1 MIVAS
6 RIVLAL
12 LAALGAISAGIALEI
27 EDRFHSASYSYT
39 AFGIV
44 VVLAFVVGWAVGGI
58 AGKLLQRGFRR
69 VERAAQ
75 SRSAGELTVGAFAS
89 WSGFSYPRCSIS
101 RCTPCRTSAPG

>member
-12 LAALGAISAGIALEI
+12 LAALGAVSAGIALDV
-27 EDRFHSASYSYT
+27 EDISSSASYSYS

-44 VVLAFVVGWAVGGI
+44 IFLAFVVGWALGGI

-69 VERAAQ
+69 IERAAQ
-75 SRSAGELTVGAFAS
+75 SRSAA
-89 WSGFSYPRCSIS
+89 
-101 RCTPCRTSAPG
+101 